1 MEPNALKIASDA
13 LLHPGQDLNG
23 LRQQGIQQ
31 LQKLAPETWSDHN
44 VFDPGITLLEV
55 LAYVLSDLSYKLS
68 HPVADLLEVD
78 PQTDCAPNQFLTSD
92 EVMFSHCVTLADYR
106 RLFLDIPII
115 KNLDIQTSD
124 KTTNGETCFDLI
136 VQLYH
141 REPELMSEVQNRI
154 HQVFAQARCVTH
166 QLGEI
171 AFYNPADV
179 HLGMKM
185 VLEKTDSVVDALTDI
200 LAKVALEIS
209 PNVKRYS
216 ASELFERGLY
226 VQDVYQG
233 PPLNNGY
240 ILDSDL
246 ENTPIKKYIY
256 SSDILDVLRQH
267 QNIKQIEEF
276 RFITEG
282 GAQPG
287 YEYWQVEVADLNP
300 EQANL
305 APQLGFLS
313 DAFFDGL
320 SIVIEGQAYPLS
332 EQEISQ
338 IKANLSTELSAQFTS
353 KAQSFTQSQGEYM
366 RLSYYASLQHELP
379 KSYAVTEQM
388 LNREIDSAQKAQLM
402 QFKGYLHLFDQ
413 LLADQHKQIDI
424 LPHVLA
430 LPQQQ
435 SFEFLARVLDSML
448 ASEAISEQILHTFWQ
463 QVIQLPHTQLSQAV
477 TGISGINHLV
487 KLAMPDYQEQGL
499 QQQLEADFSIAQ
511 LTRLNDSAAHLLARF
526 AIKLPNANLLKYREA
541 FDFYVSAL
549 CQCKY
554 DPNPE
559 ENLLTRIV
567 LLRQYVDKC
576 RLLNE
581 IGGLGHNRCRGFNYL
596 SKCPKTAQLSSLS
609 QLVMRNLGFSHQGQ
623 MPLATHNRESFYL
636 LEGDLISDQRSET
649 LFFVLPNWTTRLN
662 NDNFQSLVE
671 SQIAQHVPLHMTVHC
686 VWLQREQMSL
696 FERLYYGW
704 LNFYGQAQRERFTAS
719 QAHIA
724 NVSEDIGKL
733 LDSLLLD
740 SGMMIELIIEYVLGK
755 PQGGEV
761 LEKYLIQILQGYAS
775 APLPDD
781 LAVRGDSYQAIM
793 NRLAEVITTYADLY
807 PQGFNAQ
814 QVIYLATQLC
824 IDHICTPNAFTAPN
838 SNTRFTVGYS
848 PLAYLKPILPVSFSQ
863 INSNTAVVSKF
874 IVATSVPN
882 RIDPEGNEE

>member
-13 LLHPGQDLNG
+13 SLHPGQDLSG
-23 LRQQGIQQ
+23 LRQQGIEQ

-68 HPVADLLEVD
+68 QPVADLLEVD
-78 PQTDCAPNQFLTSD
+78 PQTDCAPNQFLTSE

-115 KNLDIQTSD
+115 KNLDIQTND
-124 KTTNGETCFDLI
+124 KVSSGETCFDLT
-136 VQLYH
+136 VQLY
-141 REPELMSEVQNRI
+141 RYEPELMEEVKNLI
-154 HQVFAQARCVTH
+154 HQVFARARCVTH

-171 AFYNPADV
+171 AFYNPAEV
-179 HLGMKM
+179 RLGMKM
-185 VLEKTDSVVDALTDI
+185 VLEKTDNVVDALTDI
-200 LAKVALEIS
+200 LTKVALEIS
-209 PNVKRYS
+209 PNVTRYS
-216 ASELFERGLY
+216 AHELFEKGLY

-233 PPLNNGY
+233 PRLNNGY

-287 YEYWQVEVADLNP
+287 YEYWQVEVADLDP
-300 EQANL
+300 EQSNL
-305 APQLGFLS
+305 APQLGFLNNS
-313 DAFFDGL
+313 FFDGL
-320 SIVIEGQAYPLS
+320 SLVIEGQAYPLS

-338 IKANLSTELSAQFTS
+338 IKSNLSEKLSAQFTS
-353 KAQSFTQSQGEYM
+353 VEQSFSQSSGEYVH
-366 RLSYYASLQHELP
+366 LSHYASLQHDLP
-379 KSYAVTEQM
+379 KTYAVTEQM
-388 LNREIDSAQKAQLM
+388 LNREIDSAQKAQLI

-413 LLADQHKQIDI
+413 ILADQHKQIDL

-435 SFEFLARVLDSML
+435 SFEFLGKVLDSML
-448 ASEAISEQILHTFWQ
+448 ASEAISEQMLHTFWQ
-463 QVIQLPHTQLSQAV
+463 RAVGLPHTQLSQAV

-511 LTRLNDSAAHLLARF
+511 LIRLNDSAAHLLARF

-541 FDFYVSAL
+541 FGFYTSAL
-549 CQCKY
+549 SQCEF
-554 DPNPE
+554 DPNPH
-559 ENLLTRIV
+559 ENLLTRLV

-609 QLVMRNLGFSHQGQ
+609 QLVMRNLGFSHHGQ

-636 LEGDLISDQRSET
+636 LEGDLISEQQSET

-662 NDNFQSLVE
+662 NENFRSLVE
-671 SQIAQHVPLHMTVHC
+671 SQIAQHVPLHMSVHC

-704 LNFYGQAQRERFTAS
+704 LNFYGQAQRDRFS
-719 QAHIA
+719 DCQAHIA
-724 NVSEDIGKL
+724 NVAKDIGAL
-733 LDSLLLD
+733 LESLLLD
-740 SGMMIELIIEYVLGK
+740 SGSMIERIIEYVLNK
-755 PQGGEV
+755 PKGSEV
-761 LEKYLIQILQGYAS
+761 LETYLTQILQGYAS
-775 APLPDD
+775 GPLPED
-781 LAVRGDSYQAIM
+781 LDVIGDSYQSIM
-793 NRLAEVITTYADLY
+793 EKVVGVITTHADLY

-824 IDHICTPNAFTAPN
+824 IDHICTPNAFIEPN